1 MILVSYYSNMFGR
14 VCISIISEV
23 LMIKLGEVLM
33 IEQNRPV
40 TTFMLLMAASSKV
53 KLRVGNMYRQ
63 YMHFFLLQG
72 IGRFHR
78 TISKEIKIGTDLYL
92 ASEGL

>member
-14 VCISIISEV
+14 VCISIIG
-23 LMIKLGEVLM
+23 KVLM
-33 IEQNRPV
+33 IEQNRLV

-53 KLRVGNMYRQ
+53 KLRLGNMYRQ
-63 YMHFFLLQG
+63 YMHFLLIQG

-78 TISKEIKIGTDLYL
+78 TISKEIYICTDLYL
-92 ASEGL
+92 ASEGW